1 MSVVLLQPKLEF
13 FGRNALSQ
21 HLQLLCKGWTN
32 PFPEDH
38 FPISPTSAQLYTV
51 VSKLKQSALTS
62 SSV

>member
-13 FGRNALSQ
+13 FVEILSVNTF
-21 HLQLLCKGWTN
+21 QLLGKGWMN

-38 FPISPTSAQLYTV
+38 LPTSPTSAQLYTV
-51 VSKLKQSALTS
+51 ASKLKQSALTS